1 MAEMK
6 NKHLG
11 ADLISGVDCQRMPT
25 MQKHRTQQPVRSWTL
40 IHIYPLT
47 VSWPSTRAKKE
58 WMADSRG
65 GDIRDRSV
73 SVLYFGGLRCC
84 QFYTYLNPYF
94 LQTCYLEPMWSQE
107 TMA

>member
-47 VSWPSTRAKKE
+47 VSWLGQR
-58 WMADSRG
+58 
-65 GDIRDRSV
+65 RSGWQTV
-73 SVLYFGGLRCC
+73 GVGILETDLSLCC
-84 QFYTYLNPYF
+84 TLGV
-94 LQTCYLEPMWSQE
+94 
-107 TMA
+107 